1 MNKLDREFFARKPEV
16 VAKKLLGKFLVRK
29 KGNLYF
35 VGKIVETEA
44 YLGKNDK
51 ASHSH
56 RGQTER
62 NKIMFGPAGFSYVYF
77 TYGMYWL
84 LNFITENEK
93 NPSGVLVRALEP
105 MSGPNVDE
113 LKVGSGPAK
122 LTKWMKIDGTL
133 NNIDV
138 TKSDELFVTDH
149 LKLQELDL
157 ESENLPQKEIIAGPR
172 IGINYAEEHQKL
184 PLRFYIKGN
193 RFVSKI

>member
-1 MNKLDREFFARKPEV
+1 MEKLNREFFARKPEV
-16 VAKKLLGKFLVRK
+16 VARELLGKFLVRK

-62 NKIMFGPAGFSYVYF
+62 NKIMFGPAGYSYIYF
-77 TYGMYWL
+77 TYGMHWL
-84 LNFITENEK
+84 LNFITENETK
-93 NPSGVLVRALEP
+93 PSGVLVRALEP
-105 MSGPNVDE
+105 MSGPNLDE
-113 LKVGSGPAK
+113 PKIASGPAK
-122 LTKWMKIDGTL
+122 LTKWMEIDGTL

-138 TKSDELFVTDH
+138 TKSDEIFVTDH
-149 LKLQELDL
+149 LILKTLDL
-157 ESENLPQKEIIAGPR
+157 ESKNISKKEIIAGPR
-172 IGINYAEEHQKL
+172 IGINYAGEHQKL
-184 PLRFYIKGN
+184 PLRFYLKGN